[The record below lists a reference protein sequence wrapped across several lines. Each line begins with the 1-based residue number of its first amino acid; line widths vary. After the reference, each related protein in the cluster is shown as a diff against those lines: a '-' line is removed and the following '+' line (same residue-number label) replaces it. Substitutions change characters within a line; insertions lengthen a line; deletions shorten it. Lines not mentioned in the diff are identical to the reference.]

1 MGSVSYIVT
10 SIIYALSP
18 ILIVVLSYVFFHQKL
33 KIIQLLGILISF
45 YGVSFVIFKGSI
57 LNLLNLNFTLGD
69 LWILGAAIS
78 WAFFSIYLINWKS
91 KFSIFSRFA
100 LMSFFA
106 SIILLPFF
114 LLEHFYFIP
123 TTFDYNFIFF
133 VILASIFPGI
143 VAFIMYTKLQQMIGA
158 SLAGLTVYLM
168 PIYGAIYGIILF
180 NEKIYIYNFY
190 GAGLVLLGIFL
201 ANRKYSN

>member
-1 MGSVSYIVT
+1 
-10 SIIYALSP
+10 
-18 ILIVVLSYVFFHQKL
+18 
-33 KIIQLLGILISF
+33 
-45 YGVSFVIFKGSI
+45 
-57 LNLLNLNFTLGD
+57 
-69 LWILGAAIS
+69 
-78 WAFFSIYLINWKS
+78 
-91 KFSIFSRFA
+91 
-100 LMSFFA
+100 MSFFA
-106 SIILLPFF
+106 SMILLPFF
-114 LLEHFYFIP
+114 LLEHVYFMP

-201 ANRKYSN
+201 ANKKYSN